1 MDIEDNNINKGLF
14 QKGNTYGQGR
24 PKGSKNKKTIVKES
38 LERLNEVGI
47 TPLETTNE
55 ILSSLLNNSETS
67 IDQKIK
73 LLGVT
78 TGLLKYELLTRSE
91 EIKYD
96 ELLTENEELKQK
108 NKELTDSKETYF
120 TGSPQDLLE
129 ELKKE
134 EK

>member
-1 MDIEDNNINKGLF
+1 MEILDNPINKGVFL
-14 QKGNTYGQGR
+14 KGNTYGQGR

-47 TPLETTNE
+47 KPLETTNE
-55 ILSSLLNNSETS
+55 ILSSLLNNKDTS

-78 TGLLKYELLTRSE
+78 TSLLKYELLTRSE

-96 ELLTENEELKQK
+96 ELLTENLELKEK
-108 NKELTDSKETYF
+108 NQELKDSKDTYF
-120 TGSPQDLLE
+120 TGSPQDLIK
-129 ELKKE
+129 ELKKQ